1 MLKMRLILTIFTI
14 IILFAVSSVFAEGVN
29 AQVFKFQLANPSET
43 ITKDKNFQVKIM
55 INTAGKATNNGDALI
70 NFDPA
75 KVSIN
80 SATTGNFFTYFSDAG
95 LLGGTTNKYLVS
107 SWEGVGYEKTAST
120 DTLFA
125 TLNLTAKAC
134 GSTSLSFDCT
144 AGSEAD
150 SNINQASDSKD
161 IIQCPLQSLNI
172 TVSCGTT
179 TPTVTLTPGP
189 TSSPSATPK
198 VTAAPTSTPSATPTK
213 KPTTTPLPTN
223 TVKPTVTVLPRAG
236 AAEITFLG
244 LGIGLL
250 LTVVGVLFIL

>member
-1 MLKMRLILTIFTI
+1 MKIILSIFTI
-14 IILFAVSSVFAEGVN
+14 IILFAASSVFAENAN

-70 NFDPA
+70 NFDPV

-80 SATTGNFFTYFSDAG
+80 SATTGNFFHSFSDAG

-125 TLNLTAKAC
+125 TLDLTAKAC
-134 GSTSLSFDCT
+134 GSASLSFDCT

-150 SNINQASDSKD
+150 SNINQSSDSKD
-161 IIQCPLQSLNI
+161 IIQCPLQPLNF
-172 TVSCGTT
+172 TVICGST
-179 TPTVTLTPGP
+179 TPTLTPGP

-198 VTAAPTSTPSATPTK
+198 VTPSPTSAPSSPSATPTK
-213 KPTTTPLPTN
+213 KPTSTLAPTS
-223 TVKPTVTVLPRAG
+223 TIKPTVSVLPRSG

-244 LGIGLL
+244 LGIGVL